1 MHCGHR
7 SIASEYLLRASL
19 YCFSLYSWFPSS
31 FFSSASLS
39 GDRIVFKLLRLG
51 AGSGLLPAVWG
62 NDIFLEA
69 GIGLFKLLRLFKFDL
84 LESLEY
90 FLNSLFV
97 LLVDLLCKTNS
108 VDVLILV
115 LLVLLYEVFTSLTL
129 RVTVGLSGELI
140 LALA

>member
-1 MHCGHR
+1 M
-7 SIASEYLLRASL
+7 
-19 YCFSLYSWFPSS
+19 
-31 FFSSASLS
+31 
-39 GDRIVFKLLRLG
+39 FKLLRLG
-51 AGSGLLPAVWG
+51 AGSGLFPAVWG

-69 GIGLFKLLRLFKFDL
+69 GIGLFKLLRLFKFDP

-108 VDVLILV
+108 ADVLILV

-129 RVTVGLSGELI
+129 RVTVGLSGEFI

>member
-7 SIASEYLLRASL
+7 SIASEYLLSASL

-97 LLVDLLCKTNS
+97 LLVDLCKTNS
-108 VDVLILV
+108 ADVLILV
-115 LLVLLYEVFTSLTL
+115 LLVLLYDDFTSLTF
-129 RVTVGLSGELI
+129 RVTVGLSGEFI
-140 LALA
+140 LARA